1 MKNKLL
7 VIFFLLVFVVQCSKD
22 DEADSFVIRDYNE
35 QVQVDQELLENFMQT
50 HTYNYEDFNNQLNV
64 DIKIDTIMQ
73 YNSSKLSLF
82 DLANIQTID
91 VQNSEGE
98 SISHNLYY
106 IIAREGSNQNIS
118 IVDSVYVAYEGKLID
133 GFTFDK
139 SKFPIWLDMANT
151 IEGFREGVSKLK
163 TGFYD
168 ENQDGT
174 ISYKSFGVGLFFLPS
189 GIGYYENS
197 TSTLPEYSPLIFSVK
212 LMSHTG
218 TDHDNDGIKSILED
232 IDGDGK
238 PFGDDTDGDNLWN
251 MYDSDDDGDGI
262 LTIDEIDK
270 DNDLIIDDTDND
282 GVPDYLDPKN

>member
-7 VIFFLLVFVVQCSKD
+7 VIFSLFVFVVQCKKD
-22 DEADSFVIRDYNE
+22 DDDDSFVIRDYNE

-50 HTYNYEDFNNQLNV
+50 HTYNYEDFNNQLNF
-64 DIKIDTIMQ
+64 DIKE
-73 YNSSKLSLF
+73 YNSSKLSLL
-82 DLANIQTID
+82 DLAKIQTID

-174 ISYKSFGVGLFFLPS
+174 INYKSFGVGIFFMPS

-212 LMSHTG
+212 LMSHTD

-238 PFGDDTDGDNLWN
+238 PFGDDTDGDRLWN

-270 DNDLIIDDTDND
+270 NDDLIIDDTDDD
-282 GVPDYLDPKN
+282 GVPDYLDPNN